1 MAYWDPFEDLS
12 RLRRR
17 VDRLWDEGMERA
29 DRARVLQRRS
39 VELPLDVYSTPE
51 EIVIQAS
58 VPGLDPQDV
67 HISLEGDKLIIR
79 GEIRPPLENVDY
91 WLQERSYG
99 PFARTLVLNTAVE
112 ADAAEAAF
120 DRGVLTLTIPKAESA
135 RPRVI
140 KVRAE

>member
-1 MAYWDPFEDLS
+1 MSYRDPFEDLS

-17 VDRLWDEGMERA
+17 VDRLWDEGMERPN
-29 DRARVLQRRS
+29 RGLRRRP
-39 VELPLDVYSTPE
+39 VDLLLDVYSTPE

-58 VPGLDPQDV
+58 VPGLDPQDI

-91 WLQERSYG
+91 WLQERPYG
-99 PFARTLVLNTAVE
+99 PFGRTLVLNTAVE
-112 ADAAEAAF
+112 AEAAEAAF